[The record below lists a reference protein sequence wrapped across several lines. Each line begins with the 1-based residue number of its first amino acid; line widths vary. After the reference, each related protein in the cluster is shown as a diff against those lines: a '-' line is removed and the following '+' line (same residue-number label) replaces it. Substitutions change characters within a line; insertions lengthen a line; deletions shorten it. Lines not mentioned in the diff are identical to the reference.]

1 MASARTCRRSERP
14 DQGCEPRL
22 LPACL
27 GIGWHL
33 GQYAACTVESPLPFA
48 ADSVVIP
55 VQDEENQELW
65 HDLRPDVTPPEA
77 AVGDDDPLAPKEE
90 MKERPKEDEGGAG
103 NTEEKALKED
113 GLIPE

>member
-1 MASARTCRRSERP
+1 MTYACIKA
-14 DQGCEPRL
+14 GAAL
-22 LPACL
+22 LVLGGFAVATPAL
-27 GIGWHL
+27 
-33 GQYAACTVESPLPFA
+33 AVSPLPFA
-48 ADSVVIP
+48 ADPALILI
-55 VQDEENQELW
+55 QDEENQEVW

-90 MKERPKEDEGGAG
+90 MKERPEEEGLG

>member
-1 MASARTCRRSERP
+1 MTYACIKA
-14 DQGCEPRL
+14 GAAL
-22 LPACL
+22 LVLGGFAIATPAL
-27 GIGWHL
+27 
-33 GQYAACTVESPLPFA
+33 AVSPLPLEPA
-48 ADSVVIP
+48 VPVVIP

-90 MKERPKEDEGGAG
+90 MKERPKEEGSG

>member
-1 MASARTCRRSERP
+1 MTYACIKAGAAVLVLGGFAIAT
-14 DQGCEPRL
+14 
-22 LPACL
+22 PAL
-27 GIGWHL
+27 
-33 GQYAACTVESPLPFA
+33 AVSPLPFA
-48 ADSVVIP
+48 ADSVVIL

-90 MKERPKEDEGGAG
+90 MKERPKEEGSG
-103 NTEEKALKED
+103 NAEEKALEED

>member
-1 MASARTCRRSERP
+1 MTYACIKA
-14 DQGCEPRL
+14 GAAL
-22 LPACL
+22 LVLGGFAIATPAL
-27 GIGWHL
+27 
-33 GQYAACTVESPLPFA
+33 AVSPLPFA
-48 ADSVVIP
+48 ADPVVIP

-90 MKERPKEDEGGAG
+90 MKERPKEEEGGTG

>member
-1 MASARTCRRSERP
+1 MTYACIKVGAA
-14 DQGCEPRL
+14 L
-22 LPACL
+22 LVLGGFAIATPAL
-27 GIGWHL
+27 AL
-33 GQYAACTVESPLPFA
+33 AVSPLPFA

-77 AVGDDDPLAPKEE
+77 AVGDDDPLAPKEA
-90 MKERPKEDEGGAG
+90 MPERPKEEGSG
-103 NTEEKALKED
+103 NAEEKALEED

>member
-1 MASARTCRRSERP
+1 MTHACIKIGAA
-14 DQGCEPRL
+14 L
-22 LPACL
+22 LALGGFAVAGPAF
-27 GIGWHL
+27 
-33 GQYAACTVESPLPFA
+33 AVSPLPLA

-77 AVGDDDPLAPKEE
+77 AVGNDDPLAPKQATP
-90 MKERPKEDEGGAG
+90 ERPKEEEGGAG

>member
-1 MASARTCRRSERP
+1 MTYACIKAGAAVLVLGGFAIAT
-14 DQGCEPRL
+14 
-22 LPACL
+22 PAL
-27 GIGWHL
+27 AVL
-33 GQYAACTVESPLPFA
+33 SPLPFA
-48 ADSVVIP
+48 ADSVFIP

-77 AVGDDDPLAPKEE
+77 AVGDHDPLAPKKEE

>member
-1 MASARTCRRSERP
+1 MTHAFIKTGAA
-14 DQGCEPRL
+14 L
-22 LPACL
+22 LVLGGFAVAAPAL
-27 GIGWHL
+27 
-33 GQYAACTVESPLPFA
+33 AVSPLPLA
-48 ADSVVIP
+48 ADPVLIP

-77 AVGDDDPLAPKEE
+77 AVGDDDPLAPKEA
-90 MKERPKEDEGGAG
+90 MPERPKEEQGGSG